1 MARRPKT
8 PSKNALIGAVIM
20 LALCLLVSLA
30 ANAGLGSWSL
40 VSRQES
46 DRSQARAGTLEA
58 EADGAQ
64 RELQEAR
71 DRIATLEAEPTQ
83 MPQATGSP
91 DATRAIEATR
101 TPQATGS
108 PAASVTEPAAVLPTL
123 HPDDIALMDAVE
135 GQVVALRGLETLRP
149 VERALMTQE
158 QLVEYVTAD
167 FEADFSSAD
176 ARDYALTLAA
186 FDTVDPDID
195 MYNLL
200 LDLYAEQIAGFYDTE
215 MEQIVV
221 IAGAGPMGQMERLT
235 YAHEYTHALQ
245 DQHFDLEA
253 LGLGEDAEEKYD
265 DEYLNAIR
273 ALVEGDATLLM
284 QQFLYTHYSTDEM
297 MALLEEMEEVET
309 SVFDS
314 APAVVSDGLMFHYT
328 YGLAFAQALYDKGGW
343 AAIDAAY
350 ANPPRSTEHILHP
363 DRYLAGDAPQIV
375 AMPPLTDTLGAG
387 WRQVEANVLGEY
399 FIGYYLGQQLSS
411 REAGDAAEGWGGDR
425 YAVHYR
431 ESDGALMMALHVAWD
446 TPADAEEFVDAYVT
460 YADGRFDHA
469 ADVTEGALM
478 CWVGD
483 DTLCLAWGPA
493 DTTLVLGPDEA
504 TITAVLEALD

>member
-30 ANAGLGSWSL
+30 ANAGLGGWSL

-46 DRSQARAGTLEA
+46 DRSQVRAATLEA
-58 EADGAQ
+58 EAGGAQ

-83 MPQATGSP
+83 TPAAT
-91 DATRAIEATR
+91 ATEFAEPTR
-101 TPQATGS
+101 T
-108 PAASVTEPAAVLPTL
+108 PAASVTEPASVLPTL
-123 HPDDIALMDAVE
+123 YPDDVALMDTVE
-135 GQVVALRGLETLRP
+135 GQVEALRGLETLRP

-158 QLVEYVTAD
+158 QLAEYVAAD
-167 FEADFSSAD
+167 FEAGFSPAD

-186 FDTVDPDID
+186 FDAVDPDID

-215 MEQIVV
+215 TEQIVV
-221 IAGAGPMGQMERLT
+221 ITGAGPMGQMERLT

-253 LGLGEDAEEKYD
+253 LGLGEGAEEKYD
-265 DEYLNAIR
+265 DEYLNAVR

-284 QQFLYTHYSTDEM
+284 QQFLYAHYSTDEM
-297 MALLEEMEEVET
+297 VALLEEMEEIET
-309 SVFDS
+309 PVFDS
-314 APAVVSDGLMFHYT
+314 APDVVSDGLMFHYT
-328 YGLAFAQALYDKGGW
+328 YGLAFAQALYDEGGW

-350 ANPPRSTEHILHP
+350 ADPPRSTEHILHP
-363 DRYLAGDAPQIV
+363 DRYLAGDTPRV
-375 AMPPLTDTLGAG
+375 VTMPPLTDTLGAG

-411 REAGDAAEGWGGDR
+411 QEAGEAAEGWGGDR

-431 ESDGALMMALHVAWD
+431 ESDGALVMALHVVWD
-446 TPADAEEFVDAYVT
+446 SPADAEEFVDAYVA
-460 YADGRFDHA
+460 YADGRFAHS

-478 CWVGD
+478 CWAGD
-483 DTLCLAWGPA
+483 DTLCLVWGSV
-493 DTTLVLGPDEA
+493 DTTLVLGPDE
-504 TITAVLEALD
+504 TTVTAVLEALE

>member
-1 MARRPKT
+1 MART

-30 ANAGLGSWSL
+30 TNAGLGGWSL

-46 DRSQARAGTLEA
+46 DRSQMRAATLEA
-58 EADGAQ
+58 EAGGAQ
-64 RELQEAR
+64 RELQEAQ
-71 DRIATLEAEPTQ
+71 DRIATLEAEPAQ
-83 MPQATGSP
+83 
-91 DATRAIEATR
+91 

-108 PAASVTEPAAVLPTL
+108 PAASVTQPPEPTRTPAASATEPAAILPTL
-123 HPDDIALMDAVE
+123 DPDDIALMDTVE
-135 GQVVALRGLETLRP
+135 GQVVALRGLETLHP

-167 FEADFSSAD
+167 FEADFSPAD

-186 FDTVDPDID
+186 FDTIDPDID
-195 MYNLL
+195 MYSLL
-200 LDLYAEQIAGFYDTE
+200 IDLYAEQIAGFYDTE
-215 MEQIVV
+215 TEQIVV

-265 DEYLNAIR
+265 DEYLNAVR

-284 QQFLYTHYSTDEM
+284 QQFLYTYYSTDEM
-297 MALLEEMEEVET
+297 VILLEEMEEIET
-309 SVFDS
+309 PVFDS
-314 APAVVSDGLMFHYT
+314 APDVVSDGLMFHYT
-328 YGLAFAQALYDKGGW
+328 YGLAFAQALYDEGGW

-350 ANPPRSTEHILHP
+350 ADPPRSTEHILHP
-363 DRYLAGDAPQIV
+363 DRYLAGDAPQV
-375 AMPPLTDTLGAG
+375 VTMPPLTDTLGAG

-411 REAGDAAEGWGGDR
+411 REAGEAAEGWGGDR

-431 ESDGALMMALHVAWD
+431 ESDGALVMALHVVWD
-446 TPADAEEFVDAYVT
+446 SPADAEEFVDAYVA

-478 CWVGD
+478 CWAGD
-483 DTLCLAWGPA
+483 DTLCLAWGPV

-504 TITAVLEALD
+504 TVTAVLEALE